1 MRTLQFTIPAS
12 GIIQLDYPGNFRKA
26 NSYYQQITIQNNN
39 AGNLRIGDS
48 SISATVG
55 ILLYPTSSFT
65 ITAPL
70 SHRAIQEIY
79 VYGVVGSLVDVL
91 LLE

>member
-26 NSYYQQITIQNNN
+26 NMYYQQITIQNNG
-39 AGNLRIGDS
+39 AGNLRIGDE

-55 ILLYPTSSFT
+55 IVLYPTSSFT

-70 SHRAIQEIY
+70 SHRAIQEVY
-79 VYGVVGSLVDVL
+79 VFGTPGAFVDVL